1 MIWLISGNKLV
12 NSTVSTLPGSD
23 GGARENDQSE
33 LTVGFSVLIVED
45 DAIIGML
52 LAEMLQ
58 DMGYDVCAVA
68 ATEED
73 AVANAER
80 FKPGL
85 MIVDEHLGAGSG
97 RSAVTRIFQNGP
109 IPCVFISGGPVPS
122 GMSGT
127 TVLQK
132 PFLEADLICAVQ
144 RVVDMDHAPV
154 AVQSA
159 PPHLVAER

>member
-1 MIWLISGNKLV
+1 M
-12 NSTVSTLPGSD
+12 NSTVSTPPGSD
-23 GGARENDQSE
+23 GGSQENGQSRA
-33 LTVGFSVLIVED
+33 TTAFSVMIVED

-58 DMGYDVCAVA
+58 EMGYDVCAVA

-97 RSAVTRIFQNGP
+97 RSAVTRIFQEGP
-109 IPCVFISGGPVPS
+109 IPCVFISGGLVPA

-132 PFLEADLICAVQ
+132 PFLEADLIRAVQ
-144 RVVDMDHAPV
+144 RVVGVDHAPLPH
-154 AVQSA
+154 QPA
-159 PPHLVAER
+159 PPHLVTEH